1 MLRKTYCEI
10 NIIIPLILKITIY
23 HTFII
28 PEFILKHVMMGTA
41 LMLQASFGLIYDNY
55 YHNYETAKLLLLL
68 NPFQQLLNQSL
79 SINKYDVSHSTCVN
93 VEVTT

>member
-23 HTFII
+23 HAFII

-41 LMLQASFGLIYDNY
+41 LMLQASFGLY
-55 YHNYETAKLLLLL
+55 NYETAKLLLLL
-68 NPFQQLLNQSL
+68 NPFQQLMVTE
-79 SINKYDVSHSTCVN
+79 SIIIN
-93 VEVTT
+93 